1 MVAPSTEDLVV
12 VHLDGVEDVT
22 RRTTSGIGAGL
33 GIGPAV
39 SARIELLSAISSL
52 EAGGLIESREAPRT
66 VDEGTVYELTD
77 AGRSTATALRDRF
90 GDREIVIERNGER
103 RTVSLTEARA
113 KLGETSIA
121 AVLAR
126 SRDGVVRLGEIPE
139 DTFVGRSDEL
149 EFLENRLETLA
160 RGTGGV
166 VRLSGQRGIG
176 KTELLDR
183 FARRADDRG
192 VDRVAVTCSAD
203 VTEPYRPIRD
213 ALAEHGV
220 AGAFDRADQEF
231 GGADS
236 LADRRTDLFF
246 DVRSA
251 LVDLADCDP
260 LLLTVDDLHEAS
272 PALLDLIEFLANHR
286 PETLLLVVAAR
297 PDELAAAIDESG
309 APLETVGGDGAMDV
323 ALEPLDIDDT
333 RELVVRT
340 LRDRS
345 VPESLTERL
354 HERTGG
360 IPLFLVET
368 LSSLRETGTID
379 PSTGVYPDEGET
391 LPTPDNVSEVVERR
405 LDQLDEAATSVL
417 EYGAVIGNVV
427 DTDVLTTACEQPP
440 ASVLEY
446 TELLVSARLW
456 ERRDSVRFVSDV
468 IRDVVLDRIGDD
480 RRSTLHER
488 VAHAYDELEA
498 EDRSHAAVAR
508 HYERAGEL
516 APALEAYREAADR
529 ALEVYAHEEALE
541 NDERAL
547 EIARDLDRP
556 DALVETLEAIG
567 RTHYLAGEYDESERY
582 LEYLRDRT
590 DDPEVIQR
598 SYRYQAEMA
607 IERGD
612 FDAGDEYARKGIEAV
627 DEPNRVSCRLYGHLG
642 WTQMLRG
649 NLDAAA
655 GRFEDQH
662 HLAERL
668 DDDDRLGGAYHNLGT
683 LEYHRG
689 EVDAAITLLE
699 RAVDANERSGA
710 IRDAAASY
718 NNLSMAYDRA
728 GNVEDARA
736 ATETALEYAR
746 EVGDRSQEVT
756 FMGNLASWYY
766 EEGEPERA
774 RDLWERGLEAA
785 RTLGLRDTEGNLLLS
800 NGIYHLDRCDFE
812 TARDQLEAALDLI
825 TEVENTRM
833 IATARCELSRLELYE
848 RRFDRARE
856 HAQAA
861 VEAGQGTAPEVMAEA
876 QLRMGDVE
884 LAEGNL
890 DAALEAYRES
900 LELATGCDNLHFQV
914 YARIRLGLVHAERGD
929 LDAALDPA
937 RTAMADA
944 TDVGG
949 LEKVARASIALAR
962 VERLAGNYTEA
973 ATRLDEGADA
983 VAEIGATLLESWIR
997 LERGLLARD
1006 RGDADAVDRLEDAK
1020 AFAAGRGVELVEHV
1034 AGDALA
1040 EERSRS

>member
-12 VHLDGVEDVT
+12 VHLDGAEDVT

-52 EAGGLIESREAPRT
+52 EAEGLIESREAPRT
-66 VDEGTVYELTD
+66 VDEGTVYALTD
-77 AGRSTATALRDRF
+77 AGRSTAGALRDRF
-90 GDREIVIERNGER
+90 GDRKIVIEREDDR
-103 RTVSLTEARA
+103 RTVSLAEARA

-126 SRDGVVRLGEIPE
+126 SRDGVVRLGDIPD

-149 EFLENRLETLA
+149 ECLDDRLETLV

-166 VRLSGQRGIG
+166 VRVSGQRGIG
-176 KTELLDR
+176 KTELLGR

-192 VDRVAVTCSAD
+192 IERVAVTCSAD
-203 VTEPYRPIRD
+203 VTEPYRPVRD
-213 ALAEHGV
+213 ALAEHD
-220 AGAFDRADQEF
+220 ADGAFDRADQEF

-246 DVRSA
+246 DVRNA
-251 LVDLADCDP
+251 LVDLADGDP

-272 PALLDLIEFLANHR
+272 PALLDLIEFLANRR
-286 PETLLLVVAAR
+286 PEHLLLVVAAR

-309 APLETVGGDGAMDV
+309 ATLETIGGDGAIDV

-333 RELVVRT
+333 RELIVRT

-379 PSTGVYPDEGET
+379 PSTGVYPTEEER

-405 LDQLDEAATSVL
+405 LDQLDGDATSVL
-417 EYGAVIGNVV
+417 ECGAVIGNVI
-427 DTDVLTTACEQPP
+427 DADVLATACDQP
-440 ASVLEY
+440 AESVREY
-446 TELLVSARLW
+446 SELLVSARLW

-468 IRDVVLDRIGDD
+468 IRDEVLSRIDDD
-480 RRSTLHER
+480 RRSTLHAR
-488 VAHAYDELEA
+488 VASAYEGLEA

-508 HYERAGEL
+508 HYEQAGEL
-516 APALEAYREAADR
+516 DPALEAYREAADR
-529 ALEVYAHEEALE
+529 ALEMYAHEGALE
-541 NDERAL
+541 NYERAL
-547 EIARDLDRP
+547 EIARDLDRS
-556 DALVETLEAIG
+556 DTLVGTLEAIG
-567 RTHYLAGEYDESERY
+567 RTHYLAGEYDESDRY

-590 DDPEVIQR
+590 GDPEVIQR

-607 IERGD
+607 IDRGD
-612 FDAGDEYARKGIEAV
+612 FDASDDYARKGIEVV
-627 DEPNRVSCRLYGHLG
+627 DEPNRVSCRLHGHLG

-655 GRFEDQH
+655 DRFEDQH

-683 LEYHRG
+683 IEYHRG
-689 EVDAAITLLE
+689 EVDAAINLLE

-728 GNVEDARA
+728 GDVEGARD

-756 FMGNLASWYY
+756 YMGNLAGWYY

-774 RDLWERGLEAA
+774 RELWERGLEAA
-785 RTLGLRDTEGNLLLS
+785 RTLGLRDTEGNFLLS
-800 NGIYHLDRCDFE
+800 SGIYHLDRCDFE
-812 TARDQLEAALDLI
+812 TAREQLEAALDLI
-825 TEVENTRM
+825 TDVENTRM
-833 IATARCELSRLELYE
+833 IAASHCELSRLALYG

-856 HAQAA
+856 HARAA
-861 VEAGQGTAPEVMAEA
+861 VEAGQGTAPEMMAEA

-884 LAEGNL
+884 LATGTV

-900 LELATGCDNLHFQV
+900 LELATGCGNLHFQV
-914 YARIRLGLVHAERGD
+914 YARTRLGLVHAERGD
-929 LDAALDPA
+929 LEAALDPA

-949 LEKVARASIALAR
+949 LEKVVRASIALAR
-962 VERLAGNYTEA
+962 VERLAGNDDEA
-973 ATRLDEGADA
+973 ATRLDEGAEA
-983 VAEIGATLLESWIR
+983 VADIGATLLESWIH

-1006 RGDADAVDRLEDAK
+1006 RGDADAIGRIEDAK
-1020 AFAAGRGVELVEHV
+1020 TFAADRGVELVEHF
-1034 AGDALA
+1034 AENALG
-1040 EERSRS
+1040 EERSRA